1 MLDKVNVHDALS
13 ITQVNEACNL
23 RSRCY
28 LHLRQSA
35 ATVHKRPCGDRGKG
49 ARSCRANG
57 QIIHS
62 TIAVLS
68 LQDIVHYHHSVISS
82 KRTRCPGRR
91 ISISKTRSRRFFNP
105 QVDITPWKLLELKGT
120 FSLLRTPGNYTFR
133 CGSVSP
139 FQYPGVVCSFWANPQ
154 CSKLKWLR
162 AMNCEIGMVGQKL
175 VLQQGQPNQ
184 HSPTLGPTVASSLN
198 GCDWMVKQWP
208 EKEISP
214 FISQHFSSH
223 WGFAVRRGRPLISN
237 IIWCFRYTI
246 DCKQMHC

>member
-1 MLDKVNVHDALS
+1 MQDTDLTKVCQYIVLCRWVRHTDQLQRWLLDKVNVHDALS

-82 KRTRCPGRR
+82 KKDPMPWPTNFHFKNA
-91 ISISKTRSRRFFNP
+91 ISKILQSASGYYAVEALRIEG
-105 QVDITPWKLLELKGT
+105 DIQSTPYA
-120 FSLLRTPGNYTFR
+120 R
-133 CGSVSP
+133 
-139 FQYPGVVCSFWANPQ
+139 
-154 CSKLKWLR
+154 
-162 AMNCEIGMVGQKL
+162 
-175 VLQQGQPNQ
+175 
-184 HSPTLGPTVASSLN
+184 
-198 GCDWMVKQWP
+198 
-208 EKEISP
+208 
-214 FISQHFSSH
+214 
-223 WGFAVRRGRPLISN
+223 
-237 IIWCFRYTI
+237 
-246 DCKQMHC
+246 